1 MNGIL
6 LLPLRALLWLLQSL
20 PLQLVAHLGRSI
32 GTLAYILD
40 ARHRRV
46 ARENIRKCL
55 GQQLTPAEQKSLLHE
70 HFRRLGEN
78 FACAIK
84 TAAMPAKA
92 LEKVLT
98 IGDLSSFPDRS
109 QPHAPPNIIV
119 ALGHFGNFELFSRV
133 MPLLKG
139 YRAATTYRALSP
151 PQLNNTL
158 LNLRQ
163 SHDCRF
169 FERRTDSAELRSAL
183 QDGGWTLG
191 LLSDQHGGRSG
202 LLGPFLGHTCST
214 TTAPAVLALRY
225 QSTLLTA
232 ICYRTGLARWHIEP
246 GKEIPT
252 RLPNGQPREIADI
265 VRDMN
270 AAFETAILK
279 DPANW
284 FWVHR
289 RWKPGG
295 KTARQAANPQ
305 ET

>member
-6 LLPLRALLWLLQSL
+6 LLPLRLLLRLLQSL
-20 PLQLVAHLGRSI
+20 PLTAVARLGRTAGS
-32 GTLAYILD
+32 LVRILD

-46 ARENIRKCL
+46 ARENIRRCL
-55 GQQLTPAEQKSLLHE
+55 GHQLTPQEQKSLLHE

-84 TAAMPAKA
+84 TASMPA
-92 LEKVLT
+92 EKLQHVLT
-98 IGDLSSFPDRS
+98 VGDLSHFPNRT
-109 QPHAPPNIIV
+109 QPDAPPNIIV
-119 ALGHFGNFELFSRV
+119 ALGHFGNFELFSRI

-151 PQLNNTL
+151 KKLNDLL

-163 SHDCRF
+163 SHDCTF
-169 FERRTDSAELRSAL
+169 FERRTDSAALRSAL
-183 QDGGWTLG
+183 QKGGWTLG

-202 LLGPFLGHTCST
+202 TLGKFLGHPCST

-225 QSTLLTA
+225 NSPLYTA
-232 ICYRTGLARWHIEP
+232 VCHRTSLARWHIQP

-252 RLPNGQPREIADI
+252 RLPNGQPRDI
-265 VRDMN
+265 PDIIHEMN
-270 AAFETAILK
+270 TAFETAILQ

-295 KTARQAANPQ
+295 RPNRPTANP
-305 ET
+305 